1 MRISNA
7 VGAAQ
12 VQRDGNTDGDPAGL
26 LPVHHRTIEVGD
38 VRLFYREAGAR
49 SAPAVLLLHG
59 FAASS
64 YMFRDLIPRLARN
77 YYVIA
82 PDLPGFGQTSVAPGT
97 RFEYSFDNLASV
109 IDAFTRAKGIERY
122 AMYVFDYG
130 APVGWRLAVRNPQKI
145 LAIVSQNGNA
155 YEVGLSPG
163 WDDMRRAWREPD
175 EENRQAL
182 RRFFTPE
189 MIEWQYTE
197 GVRDTSLIAPEPWQL
212 ATAALDRIGADK
224 QIDLLLDYGNNVRQ
238 YEELHAFI
246 RAYRPPILAIWGDKD
261 PFFTP
266 AGAEAF
272 RRDNPDAEVRF
283 LDTGHIALETHGEEI
298 AARMLEFLGRRIGAS
313 RAAA

>member
-1 MRISNA
+1 MISNV
-7 VGAAQ
+7 VGETHAQ
-12 VQRDGNTDGDPAGL
+12 RGSSNDGAGAGQ
-26 LPVHHRTIEVGD
+26 LPVHHRTIEVGN

-49 SAPAVLLLHG
+49 NAPAVLLLHG

-64 YMFRDLIPRLARN
+64 YMFRDLIPRLARD
-77 YYVIA
+77 YYVVA

-97 RFEYSFDNLASV
+97 RFEYSFDKLASV
-109 IDAFTRAKGIERY
+109 IEAFTRAKGIERY
-122 AMYVFDYG
+122 AMYAFDYG
-130 APVGWRLAVRNPQKI
+130 APVGWRLAVRNPEKI

-155 YEVGLSPG
+155 YEAGLSPG
-163 WDDMRRAWREPD
+163 WDDMRRAWREPTD
-175 EENRQAL
+175 ENRQAL

-212 ATAALDRIGADK
+212 ASAALDRIGADK
-224 QIDLLLDYGNNVRQ
+224 QMDLLLDYGNNIRQ

-246 RAYRPPILAIWGDKD
+246 REYRPPILAIWGDKD

-272 RRDNPDAEVRF
+272 QRDNPEAEVRF
-283 LDTGHIALETHGEEI
+283 LDTGHMALETHGEEI
-298 AARMLEFLGRRIGAS
+298 AARMLEFLGRSIGAS